1 MRSDEPAA
9 VRAARDVV
17 RPCSNERATKGQE
30 DGPSARD
37 AGRGNVAASWSD
49 EERTGEAMELTRRI
63 VNALR
68 RRSEQCPPSPGRLI
82 EPRPEDTWRDYPA
95 DGLTP
100 ERLAGI
106 LREADSGSLDRPMQ
120 LYEQMEEKD
129 AHLFSVANTRRLALT
144 GLGWQVI
151 SAAELREGLDRP
163 LADEAAAYCR
173 EALASMEG
181 FDRALQHLAL
191 AIGRNIAIAE
201 LVWDVVGGGHR
212 LMDVAPIDFARIAFD
227 ELDRPR
233 ILTKDEPFD
242 GIPMPANKFVVHM
255 PHAVSGHASR
265 GGLLRVSALA
275 FLGKHY
281 AMKDWLIFAE
291 VFGMPV
297 RIARYEPSATP
308 QEKRE
313 LLEMIQSL
321 GSDAA
326 GVFSKAVE
334 LEVVETKRGG
344 ENVPYESLCNFFN
357 REMSKAWLGQTLTTD
372 TAGATGTYATAQIHE
387 RVREDIREDDIRK
400 EGQTIRQDVL
410 RPLCQLRFGRDVPV
424 PYFRRKLER
433 PRDMRELTDVLA
445 TAINELGVRVPL
457 QWAHETLG
465 IPQAADGEPVM
476 AGAGR

>member
-1 MRSDEPAA
+1 M
-9 VRAARDVV
+9 
-17 RPCSNERATKGQE
+17 G
-30 DGPSARD
+30 
-37 AGRGNVAASWSD
+37 W
-49 EERTGEAMELTRRI
+49 TRRI
-63 VNALR
+63 VNTFR
-68 RRSEQCPPSPGRLI
+68 RERDRPLPRPGRLI

-100 ERLAGI
+100 ERLAAI
-106 LREADSGSLDRPMQ
+106 LREADSGALDRAMQ

-129 AHLFSVANTRRLALT
+129 AHLFCVAHTRRLALT
-144 GLGWQVI
+144 GLDWQVI
-151 SAAELREGLDRP
+151 SAAEMREGLDRA
-163 LADEAAAYCR
+163 LSDEAAAYCR
-173 EALASMEG
+173 EVLASIER
-181 FDRALQHLAL
+181 FDQALEHLAL

-212 LMDVAPIDFARIAFD
+212 LVDVVPIDFTRIVFD

-233 ILTKDEPFD
+233 ILTREAPFE
-242 GIPMPANKFVVHM
+242 GVALPPNKFVVHV
-255 PHAVSGHASR
+255 PHAVSGHPSR

-297 RIARYEPSATP
+297 RIARYDPSASP

-313 LLEMIQSL
+313 LLEMIRSL

-326 GVFSKAVE
+326 GIFSKAVE
-334 LEVVETKRGG
+334 LEVVQANRSGDS
-344 ENVPYESLCNFFN
+344 VPYEALCNFFN

-400 EGQTIRQDVL
+400 EGQTIRRDIL
-410 RPLCQLRFGRDVPV
+410 RPLVQFKFGRDVPV

-433 PRDMRELTDVLA
+433 PRDMRELADVLA
-445 TAINELGVRVPL
+445 TAVNELGVRVPL

-465 IPQAADGEPVM
+465 IPRAGEDEAVLAA
-476 AGAGR
+476 AR